1 MNKYQSADGISELRE
16 ILAKV
21 PHVAG
26 DYTGGM

>member
-1 MNKYQSADGISELRE
+1 MNKYQSADDISELTH

-21 PHVAG
+21 PHMAG